1 MNKTVELLDRIQE
14 LERENTLLSKRN
26 SSLSQ
31 TVDELQQQ
39 VQQVQ
44 NPFYVPPVSFHRSP
58 LDYVASDFWFQPADS
73 LWNQPISQVRRNDP
87 RFKYIDAKYPW
98 LSTDGDFTSGYE
110 LFAAEDSPDREEEN
124 AELRKK
130 VGELRKT
137 IEKLN
142 KKLETINSPLVH
154 VVKAIKE
161 KARYDSPSAAYE
173 FFVGQDYIY
182 RDCDEWKK
190 SVKELKDFLLCEKA
204 KALLPP
210 PPNSRMVTDEQM
222 AEAISSIN
230 GEKQPLNE
238 KQKWMGVCCLVRAR
252 YGYPYDFEACCNR
265 LANLPYKKD
274 LYKECDWG
282 NVRKLAGYSFCQEPY
297 DKWHNYCPKKSE
309 SKLFDSCFYV
319 ARSLEEA
326 LEKLQNNAI
335 WEY

>member
-1 MNKTVELLDRIQE
+1 MNKTVELLDRIRE
-14 LERENTLLSKRN
+14 LERENKLLSDKNTLLAH
-26 SSLSQ
+26 
-31 TVDELQQQ
+31 TIEELQQQ
-39 VQQVQ
+39 NQQVKS
-44 NPFYVPPVSFHRSP
+44 PFQVPVASFPSTP
-58 LDYVASDFWFQPADS
+58 LDYTASDFWFQPADS
-73 LWNQPISQVRRNDP
+73 LWNQPIRQVRRNDP
-87 RFKYIDAKYPW
+87 RFKYMEDNFHW
-98 LSTDGDFTSGYE
+98 LSTGRDFTFGNE
-110 LFAAEDSPDREEEN
+110 LFAAEDSPNREEEN

-137 IEKLN
+137 IEKLD
-142 KKLETINSPLVH
+142 KKLEELNSPLVH
-154 VVKAIKE
+154 VVNAIKD

-173 FFVGQDYIY
+173 LFVQQDYIY
-182 RDCDEWKK
+182 RDCIQWKEN
-190 SVKELKDFLLCEKA
+190 VQELKDFLLREKY
-204 KALLPP
+204 KAQLPL

-230 GEKQPLNE
+230 GEKLPLNE

>member
-1 MNKTVELLDRIQE
+1 MNEAQTRQNKIDPKLRTLKTENRFWLQPANRYWLEQVAWSEWNMVAEDEPWRAEDDDMETAQKVHELQERIE
-14 LERENTLLSKRN
+14 TLER
-26 SSLSQ
+26 Q
-31 TVDELQQQ
+31 
-39 VQQVQ
+39 
-44 NPFYVPPVSFHRSP
+44 
-58 LDYVASDFWFQPADS
+58 
-73 LWNQPISQVRRNDP
+73 
-87 RFKYIDAKYPW
+87 
-98 LSTDGDFTSGYE
+98 
-110 LFAAEDSPDREEEN
+110 
-124 AELRKK
+124 LRC
-130 VGELRKT
+130 E
-137 IEKLN
+137 
-142 KKLETINSPLVH
+142 NSPLEYVI
-154 VVKAIKE
+154 KAVKE
-161 KARYDSPSAAYE
+161 KARYGSPEAAFE
-173 FFVGQDYIY
+173 LFQQQDYIY
-182 RDCDEWKK
+182 RDCQQWRERVDG
-190 SVKELKDFLLCEKA
+190 LKDFLLREKA

-210 PPNSRMVTDEQM
+210 SPNSRMVTDEQM

-230 GEKQPLNE
+230 GEKLPLNE